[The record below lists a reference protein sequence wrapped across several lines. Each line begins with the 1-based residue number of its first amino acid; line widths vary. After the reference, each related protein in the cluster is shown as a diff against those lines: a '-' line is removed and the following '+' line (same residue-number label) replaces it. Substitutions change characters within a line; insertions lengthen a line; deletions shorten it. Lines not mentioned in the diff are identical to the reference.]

1 MSNSV
6 LPMDFHLFHS
16 LKPSFVSM
24 QLIKLIGKFLSKLSE
39 YIYTEF
45 FIKTLYSRG
54 NCHISALNVLYHTLR
69 GIRRS
74 QGNALTRPKRSPITI
89 SNLHSIAIYLNRSGF
104 TAHDKSMF
112 LASAL
117 TAFFDLLRISE
128 YTCPLPTFDA
138 SWHIS
143 TSDVQFNK
151 EFSMM
156 NIRLKASKTDPFR
169 IGVTI
174 RIAALNQHPLCPV
187 AAMREY
193 LKFVSHNN
201 STPLF
206 VKHNGHYLTRQAIV
220 ALLKIVF
227 CSNMTINTHSFRI
240 GGATAALAAGASDS
254 LIRSLGRW
262 TSACYLRYLR
272 ISDNELSLI
281 HI

>member
-1 MSNSV
+1 M
-6 LPMDFHLFHS
+6 
-16 LKPSFVSM
+16 
-24 QLIKLIGKFLSKLSE
+24 
-39 YIYTEF
+39 Y
-45 FIKTLYSRG
+45 
-54 NCHISALNVLYHTLR
+54 
-69 GIRRS
+69 
-74 QGNALTRPKRSPITI
+74 
-89 SNLHSIAIYLNRSGF
+89 
-104 TAHDKSMF
+104 

-128 YTCPLPTFDA
+128 YTCPLPTSFDA

-240 GGATAALAAGASDS
+240 GGATATLAAGASDS

-262 TSACYLRYLR
+262 TSDCYLRYLR
-272 ISDNELSLI
+272 ISDNEIS
-281 HI
+281 HFHKNMANVAFFNSVWDPDKW